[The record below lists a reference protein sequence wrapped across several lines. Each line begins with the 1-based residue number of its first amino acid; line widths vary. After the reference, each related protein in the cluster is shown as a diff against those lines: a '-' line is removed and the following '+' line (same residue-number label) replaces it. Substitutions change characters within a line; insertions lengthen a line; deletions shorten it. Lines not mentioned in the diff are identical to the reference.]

1 MRSKLF
7 RVAGLFLSV
16 TLYLCAANPEFVAQ
30 STASILAGAFVSGI
44 LLTFT
49 PCVLPMIPIISSIIA
64 GEGEGITKT
73 KAFFLSLSYV
83 LGTAVTYAAMGAVA
97 GATGEQLQAYFQNVW
112 VIGVMALIFVAM
124 ALSMFGLYTIQLP
137 AFIQSRINA
146 GSQGIKGGNI
156 VMVFVLGAISA
167 LILGACVS
175 PILISF
181 LSVAIATSDPLL
193 GALTMFALA
202 LGMGV
207 LLIVVGLGAG
217 HLLPKAGAW
226 MDMVKYFFGT
236 VLLGVAIWIFS
247 TLGLVPELLLW
258 GIYLVIIAVYLGAT
272 QSLPESV
279 SGWKVFAKGVGTVL
293 LIWGVM
299 LLIGASYGQQD
310 IFHPLPKQQV
320 IQSTTPPKSAAEDGI
335 PFETVGSLEELAA
348 KRQQAIRE
356 KKPMVI
362 FFYTDWCPVCKKLKA
377 TTLID
382 PRVQEILNKHYVAL
396 KVNMTDLNDKKSQA
410 IRKKFKIYG
419 PPSFV
424 FFDREGN
431 ELKDENFYGYQ
442 EPEAFFDILDLIA
455 EE

>member
-1 MRSKLF
+1 MKPIKMMMLF
-7 RVAGLFLSV
+7 VLMPLV
-16 TLYLCAANPEFVAQ
+16 LLAADMQPLDQ
-30 STASILAGAFVSGI
+30 TTWSILAGAFLSGV

-64 GEGEGITKT
+64 GQGEGITKT
-73 KAFFLSLSYV
+73 RAVILSLSYV
-83 LGTAVTYAAMGAVA
+83 LGTAVTYAAMGALA

-112 VIGVMALIFVAM
+112 VIGAMSLIFVAM

-137 AFIQSRINA
+137 SFIQSRINA
-146 GSQGIKGGNI
+146 SSQGIPGGN
-156 VMVFVLGAISA
+156 VAMVFVLGAISA

-193 GALTMFALA
+193 GGLTMFFLA

-207 LLIVVGLGAG
+207 PLVIVGLGAG
-217 HLLPKAGAW
+217 HLLPKAGGW
-226 MDMVKYFFGT
+226 MDLVKYFFGT

-258 GIYLVIIAVYLGAT
+258 GIYLVIIAVYLNAT
-272 QSLPESV
+272 QTLPETAN
-279 SGWKVFAKGVGTVL
+279 GWYKLAKGIGTVL
-293 LIWGVM
+293 LVWGIMM
-299 LLIGASYGQQD
+299 LVGAVYNESD
-310 IFHPLPKQQV
+310 PFHPLPKPSAV
-320 IQSTTPPKSAAEDGI
+320 VTTSGTDTVEKEGI
-335 PFETVGSLEELAA
+335 PFELVGSLEELEARR
-348 KRQQAIRE
+348 KQAIKE
-356 KKPMVI
+356 KKLMIV

-382 PRVQEILNKHYVAL
+382 PKVRQMLKKHFIAL
-396 KVNMTDLNDKKSQA
+396 KVNMTDLNDHKSQA

-424 FFDREGN
+424 FFDRNGK
-431 ELKDENFYGYQ
+431 ELKEENFYGFQ
-442 EPEAFFDILDLIA
+442 EPEAFYDILDLMA
-455 EE
+455 EDE